1 MLKKLYSLL
10 KKIVISAFALYGYNL
25 IAAPTGLIIPIN
37 IITISILT
45 LLGIPSLVFLIIILV
60 VIF

>member
-1 MLKKLYSLL
+1 MLKKIYNLI
-10 KKIVISAFALYGYNL
+10 KKIVISAFALYSYNL
-25 IAAPTGLIIPIN
+25 IAAPIGLIVPIN

-45 LLGIPSLVFLIIILV
+45 VLGLPSLIFLIIILV

>member
-1 MLKKLYSLL
+1 MLKKLYNLL
-10 KKIVISAFALYGYNL
+10 KRIVISAFALYGYNL
-25 IAAPTGLIIPIN
+25 IAAPTGLIVPIN

-45 LLGIPSLVFLIIILV
+45 ILGLPSLIFLIIILV